1 MQRQLT
7 TNREINGAS
16 WSEVGPT
23 QVCCHMSILI
33 QTQLSPDE
41 RENDDYHLVVD
52 DLIYGLG
59 FIAESGPATHL
70 SRVL

>member
-1 MQRQLT
+1 
-7 TNREINGAS
+7 
-16 WSEVGPT
+16 
-23 QVCCHMSILI
+23 MSILI